1 MIFEVLEGEN
11 VSFAMS
17 DYYRRQ
23 LSDTMMLI
31 DDFVFCDQDDVWMP
45 DKLKVV
51 AVVDQLKDED
61 HFIPLICYSNTIL
74 VDVNLGV
81 IREAWD

>member
-1 MIFEVLEGEN
+1 
-11 VSFAMS
+11 
-17 DYYRRQ
+17 
-23 LSDTMMLI
+23 
-31 DDFVFCDQDDVWMP
+31 MP

-51 AVVDQLKDED
+51 AVVDQLKVED

>member
-1 MIFEVLEGEN
+1 
-11 VSFAMS
+11 
-17 DYYRRQ
+17 
-23 LSDTMMLI
+23 
-31 DDFVFCDQDDVWMP
+31 MP

-61 HFIPLICYSNTIL
+61 HFIPLICCSNTIL

>member
-1 MIFEVLEGEN
+1 
-11 VSFAMS
+11 
-17 DYYRRQ
+17 
-23 LSDTMMLI
+23 
-31 DDFVFCDQDDVWMP
+31 MP

-74 VDVNLGV
+74 VDVYLGV
-81 IREAWD
+81 IREAWDYWRVALTKEWALIQSFATECTMLFNRMAAETYVTTCLK

>member
-1 MIFEVLEGEN
+1 
-11 VSFAMS
+11 
-17 DYYRRQ
+17 
-23 LSDTMMLI
+23 
-31 DDFVFCDQDDVWMP
+31 MP

-81 IREAWD
+81 IREAWRVALTKEWALIQSFATECTMLFNRMAAETYVTTCLK

>member
-1 MIFEVLEGEN
+1 
-11 VSFAMS
+11 
-17 DYYRRQ
+17 
-23 LSDTMMLI
+23 
-31 DDFVFCDQDDVWMP
+31 MP

-81 IREAWD
+81 IGEAWD

>member
-1 MIFEVLEGEN
+1 MIFEVFEGEN

-17 DYYRRQ
+17 DYY
-23 LSDTMMLI
+23 
-31 DDFVFCDQDDVWMP
+31 QDDVWMP